1 MRISNN
7 MMYKNNLNSI
17 LNSQQNVNKAQEQ
30 VNTQKRVL
38 TAADDPSA
46 TARALLYSDR
56 IQGNEQFTKNITM
69 LNSRLTTEESVLQN
83 IKGALESAYTLSIQ
97 AGNGAYSDIDREG
110 IAEEVKAL
118 QSTVLD
124 LMNAKTEDGKYI
136 FSGYQDNTPTY
147 SYDSAS
153 GRYEYG
159 GDQGQHKIKVA
170 EGVEIKSSDNGFD
183 TFEKVN
189 ARLNVASNNGTVSG
203 GITSSKIY
211 VTEQGDF
218 DSFHKSN
225 YNADPAAAANAN
237 TLSFITTTGTPNTY
251 VVQQAGVTIGSGS
264 FDEGKINFK
273 GMQVT
278 IDPVA
283 NGQVDVDLEA
293 PQKENALNTLDDLI
307 AGLTAPNLTQEEF
320 DQVLADAV
328 VQLNNAKNQV
338 SLVQAGLGGRL
349 NTAKKI
355 EESNSDLDINN
366 KAAKAELVELDMA
379 EAITE
384 LTKQETALQAS
395 QATFGRLANLSL
407 FDYL

>member
-264 FDEGKINFK
+264 FENGKIEYQ
-273 GMQVT
+273 GMEISVS
-278 IDPVA
+278 PVA
-283 NGQVDVDLEA
+283 NGQIDVDLEA

-307 AGLTAPNLTQEEF
+307 AGLTNPNLTQDEF
-320 DQVLADAV
+320 DQVLADAI
-328 VQLNNAKNQV
+328 VQLDNAKNQV

>member
-136 FSGYQDNTPTY
+136 FSGYQDNTP
-147 SYDSAS
+147 SYTFNSTS

-307 AGLTAPNLTQEEF
+307 AGLTDPNLTQEEF

>member
-46 TARALLYSDR
+46 TARALLYNDR

-124 LMNAKTEDGKYI
+124 LMNAKTEDGKFI
-136 FSGYQDNTPTY
+136 FSGYQDNTPSY
-147 SYDSAS
+147 SYNSTS

>member
-46 TARALLYSDR
+46 TARALLYSYR

-136 FSGYQDNTPTY
+136 FSCYQYNTPTY
-147 SYDSAS
+147 SQDSAS

-203 GITSSKIY
+203 GSTSSKIY

-225 YNADPAAAANAN
+225 YNSESAAAANAN

-264 FDEGKINFK
+264 FENGKIEYQ
-273 GMQVT
+273 GMEISVS
-278 IDPVA
+278 PVA
-283 NGQVDVDLEA
+283 NGQIDVDLEA

-307 AGLTAPNLTQEEF
+307 AGLTNPNLTQDEF
-320 DQVLADAV
+320 DQVLADAI
-328 VQLNNAKNQV
+328 VQLDNAKNQV

-395 QATFGRLANLSL
+395 QATVGRLANLSL

>member
-136 FSGYQDNTPTY
+136 FSGYQDNTP
-147 SYDSAS
+147 SYTFNSTS

>member
-189 ARLNVASNNGTVSG
+189 ARLNVASNDGTVSG

>member
-1 MRISNN
+1 
-7 MMYKNNLNSI
+7 
-17 LNSQQNVNKAQEQ
+17 
-30 VNTQKRVL
+30 
-38 TAADDPSA
+38 
-46 TARALLYSDR
+46 
-56 IQGNEQFTKNITM
+56 M

-124 LMNAKTEDGKYI
+124 LMNAKTEDGKFI
-136 FSGYQDNTPTY
+136 FSGYQDNTP
-147 SYDSAS
+147 SYTFNNTS

-189 ARLNVASNNGTVSG
+189 ARLNVASNDGTVSG

-211 VTEQGDF
+211 VTEQADF
-218 DSFHKSN
+218 DKFHQAN

-237 TLSFITTTGTPNTY
+237 TLSFITTTGTPNTF
-251 VVQQAGVTIGSGS
+251 VVQQAGVTIDSGS
-264 FDEGKINFK
+264 FEDGKIAYQ
-273 GMQVT
+273 GMEISVV
-278 IDPVA
+278 PLA
-283 NGQVDVDLEA
+283 NGQIDVDLEA

-307 AGLTAPNLTQEEF
+307 AGLTNPDLTQEEF
-320 DQVLADAV
+320 DQVLADAI
-328 VQLNNAKNQV
+328 VQLDNAKNQV

-355 EESNSDLDINN
+355 EQSNGDLDTSN

-384 LTKQETALQAS
+384 LTKQETSLQAA

>member
-38 TAADDPSA
+38 TVADDPSA

-136 FSGYQDNTPTY
+136 FSGYQDNTP
-147 SYDSAS
+147 SYTFNSTS

-307 AGLTAPNLTQEEF
+307 AGLTDPNLTQEEF

>member
-17 LNSQQNVNKAQEQ
+17 LNSQQNVSKAQEQ

-56 IQGNEQFTKNITM
+56 IQGNEQYSKNITM
-69 LNSRLTTEESVLQN
+69 LTSRLTTEESVLQN

-136 FSGYQDNTPTY
+136 FSGYQDNTTAY
-147 SYDSAS
+147 SYDSTS
-153 GRYEYG
+153 GSYQYG

-170 EGVEIKSSDNGFD
+170 EGVEIKSSDNGYD
-183 TFEKVN
+183 TFEKVD
-189 ARLNVASNNGTVSG
+189 ARLNVVSNDGTVSG

-211 VTEQGDF
+211 VTEQAEF
-218 DSFHKSN
+218 DKFHKAN
-225 YNADPAAAANAN
+225 YNADPTAAANAN
-237 TLSFITTTGTPNTY
+237 TLSFITTTGTPNTF
-251 VVQQAGVTIGSGS
+251 VVELGGTAIDSGS
-264 FDEGKINFK
+264 FENGKIIYQ
-273 GMQVT
+273 GMEISVE
-278 IDPVA
+278 PVA
-283 NGQVDVDLEA
+283 NGQIDVQLEA
-293 PQKENALNTLDDLI
+293 PQKENALNTLNSLI
-307 AGLTAPNLTQEEF
+307 AGLTNPDLTQDEF
-320 DQVLADAV
+320 DQVLADAI
-328 VQLNNAKNQV
+328 VQLENAKNKV

-349 NTAKKI
+349 NTAEKI
-355 EESNSDLDINN
+355 EQSNSDLDISN

>member
-264 FDEGKINFK
+264 FENGKIEYQ
-273 GMQVT
+273 GMEISVS
-278 IDPVA
+278 PVA
-283 NGQVDVDLEA
+283 NGQIDVDLEA

-307 AGLTAPNLTQEEF
+307 AGLTNPNLTQDEF
-320 DQVLADAV
+320 DQVLADAI
-328 VQLNNAKNQV
+328 VQLDNAKNQV

-395 QATFGRLANLSL
+395 QAT
-407 FDYL
+407 

>member
-46 TARALLYSDR
+46 TARALLYNDR

-124 LMNAKTEDGKYI
+124 LMNAKTEDGKFI
-136 FSGYQDNTPTY
+136 FSGYQDNTP
-147 SYDSAS
+147 SYTFNSTS

-189 ARLNVASNNGTVSG
+189 ARLNVASNDGTVSG

-211 VTEQGDF
+211 VTE
-218 DSFHKSN
+218 
-225 YNADPAAAANAN
+225 
-237 TLSFITTTGTPNTY
+237 
-251 VVQQAGVTIGSGS
+251 
-264 FDEGKINFK
+264 
-273 GMQVT
+273 
-278 IDPVA
+278 
-283 NGQVDVDLEA
+283 
-293 PQKENALNTLDDLI
+293 
-307 AGLTAPNLTQEEF
+307 
-320 DQVLADAV
+320 
-328 VQLNNAKNQV
+328 
-338 SLVQAGLGGRL
+338 
-349 NTAKKI
+349 
-355 EESNSDLDINN
+355 
-366 KAAKAELVELDMA
+366 
-379 EAITE
+379 
-384 LTKQETALQAS
+384 
-395 QATFGRLANLSL
+395 
-407 FDYL
+407 

>member
-320 DQVLADAV
+320 DHVLADAV

>member
-46 TARALLYSDR
+46 TARALLYTDR

-124 LMNAKTEDGKYI
+124 LMNAKTEDGKFI
-136 FSGYQDNTPTY
+136 FSGYQDNTP
-147 SYDSAS
+147 SYTFNSSS

-183 TFEKVN
+183 TFEKVD
-189 ARLNVASNNGTVSG
+189 ARLNVASNDGTVSG

-211 VTEQGDF
+211 VTEQADF
-218 DSFHKSN
+218 DKFHQAN

-237 TLSFITTTGTPNTY
+237 TLSFITTTGTPDTF

-264 FDEGKINFK
+264 FENGKIVYK
-273 GMQVT
+273 GMEVN

-307 AGLTAPNLTQEEF
+307 AGLTNPDLTQEEF
-320 DQVLADAV
+320 DQVLADAI
-328 VQLNNAKNQV
+328 VQLDNAKNQV

-355 EESNSDLDINN
+355 EQSNGDLDTSN

-384 LTKQETALQAS
+384 LTKQETSLQAA

>member
-38 TAADDPSA
+38 TAAEDPSA
-46 TARALLYSDR
+46 TARALLYNDR

-124 LMNAKTEDGKYI
+124 LMNAKTEDGKFI
-136 FSGYQDNTPTY
+136 FSGYQDNTPSY
-147 SYDSAS
+147 SYNSTS

-183 TFEKVN
+183 TFEKVD
-189 ARLNVASNNGTVSG
+189 ARLNVASNDGTVSG
-203 GITSSKIY
+203 GITSSKVY
-211 VTEQGDF
+211 VTEQADF
-218 DSFHKSN
+218 DKFHQAN

-237 TLSFITTTGTPNTY
+237 TLSFITTTGTPDTF
-251 VVQQAGVTIGSGS
+251 VVQQAGVTIDSGS
-264 FDEGKINFK
+264 FENGKIVYK
-273 GMQVT
+273 GIEVN
-278 IDPVA
+278 IEPVA

-307 AGLTAPNLTQEEF
+307 AGLTDPNLTQEEF

-349 NTAKKI
+349 NTAEKI
-355 EESNSDLDINN
+355 ERSNGDLDTSN

-384 LTKQETALQAS
+384 LTKQETSLQAA